1 MSETHEACVCGRVF
15 EVQAAN
21 LAEDL
26 RELKQR
32 VEKLETTLGRGVM
45 LLLANLAGV
54 VVTLA
59 QQLLHA

>member
-1 MSETHEACVCGRVF
+1 MCGRVF

-21 LAEDL
+21 LADDL
-26 RELKQR
+26 KELKQR

-54 VVTLA
+54 VITLA
-59 QQLLHA
+59 QQLLHT